1 MLQILNVLLSCN
13 INNIISYLVSI
24 HQAVEAKYSKYTH
37 MNIHMMHVII
47 STIQLQIVTLVFA
60 KNIPA
65 PINERSMLN

>member
-24 HQAVEAKYSKYTH
+24 HQAVEYSKYTH

-47 STIQLQIVTLVFA
+47 STIQLQIVTLIFA